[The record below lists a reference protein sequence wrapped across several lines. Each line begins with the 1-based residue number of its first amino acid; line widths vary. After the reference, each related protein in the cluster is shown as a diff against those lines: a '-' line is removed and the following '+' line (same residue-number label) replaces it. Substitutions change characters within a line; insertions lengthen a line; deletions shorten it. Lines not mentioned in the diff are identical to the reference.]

1 MENKNQI
8 IIVDLELVDQII
20 AKLRNSKSDY
30 ESQLTYDWEDN
41 ILEDYLEIAEDFF
54 EINHLLKVLDEKK
67 RICLTTYQN
76 K

>member
-1 MENKNQI
+1 
-8 IIVDLELVDQII
+8 LVDQII
-20 AKLRNSKSDY
+20 EKLRNSQSDY
-30 ESQLTYDWEDN
+30 ESQLDYDWEKH
-41 ILEDYLEIAEDFF
+41 LREDYLAIAEDFF